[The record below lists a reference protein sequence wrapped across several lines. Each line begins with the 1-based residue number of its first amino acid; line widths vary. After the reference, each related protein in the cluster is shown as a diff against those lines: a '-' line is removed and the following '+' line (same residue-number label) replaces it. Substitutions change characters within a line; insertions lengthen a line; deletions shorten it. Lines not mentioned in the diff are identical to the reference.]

1 MKSNKLLSSSSLTRT
16 TLVLPLL
23 IVATILVAGPL
34 AMAQQITPPLT
45 TEEQDDQNK
54 IQDTTN
60 VITQFLTQGQK
71 QIGDTIFIPRWSGV
85 TWIEPDRLGV
95 LFAQC
100 LPGEFAVSGQ
110 MILGST
116 DLAVR
121 ESYSVALPNDLM
133 LWVVIVENQ
142 NSDDRIPGAAGV
154 ICASDEGIAAQN
166 THSTFTLNQDFHQ
179 RINNIIQQSTIENIN
194 IANVIQNTII
204 TQINSIINSTING
217 NVSQSNTA
225 IVNQNA
231 NASAFAGDL
240 GEDDEDGT
248 GAVPPTGGANAT
260 TGGGG
265 ATEGGG
271 GATEGGG
278 GATEGGGGATE
289 GGGGGGAT
297 EGGGAGATERRA
309 VRCGATERGGG
320 RGGAT
325 EGGAGGGGATEG
337 GGGGG
342 GATEGG

>member
-85 TWIEPDRLGV
+85 TWVEPDRLGV

-166 THSTFTLNQDFHQ
+166 TQSTFTLNQDFHQ
-179 RINNIIQQSTIENIN
+179 QINNIIQQFTIENTN
-194 IANVIQNTII
+194 IANVIQNTLIN
-204 TQINSIINSTING
+204 QINSINNSTING

-231 NASAFAGDL
+231 NASALVRDL
-240 GEDDEDGT
+240 GEDGEDGT
-248 GAVPPTGGANAT
+248 GAVPPTGGGTNAT
-260 TGGGG
+260 TGG
-265 ATEGGG
+265 A
-271 GATEGGG
+271 
-278 GATEGGGGATE
+278 ATE
-289 GGGGGGAT
+289 GGGGGA
-297 EGGGAGATERRA
+297 
-309 VRCGATERGGG
+309 
-320 RGGAT
+320 
-325 EGGAGGGGATEG
+325 ATEG
-337 GGGGG
+337 GGGGA
-342 GATEGG
+342 ATEGGGGGAATEGGGGGAATEGGGGGAATEGGGGGAATEGA

>member
-1 MKSNKLLSSSSLTRT
+1 MKSHKLLSSSSLTRT

-85 TWIEPDRLGV
+85 TWVEPDRLGV

-121 ESYSVALPNDLM
+121 ESYSVALPDDLM

-166 THSTFTLNQDFHQ
+166 TQTTFTLSQDFHQ
-179 RINNIIQQSTIENIN
+179 QINNIIQQFTIENTN
-194 IANVIQNTII
+194 IANVIQNTLI
-204 TQINSIINSTING
+204 TQINSINNSTING
-217 NVSQSNTA
+217 NVSQSNNA
-225 IVNQNA
+225 NVNQSA
-231 NASAFAGDL
+231 NAQAGESNNGNSA
-240 GEDDEDGT
+240 T
-248 GAVPPTGGANAT
+248 PPPSSNGSSSNGSRSSLIGGAPVNEET
-260 TGGGG
+260 NNPPVNEETNNPPVNEETNNPPVNEETNNPPVNEETNNPPVNEETNNPPG
-265 ATEGGG
+265 
-271 GATEGGG
+271 
-278 GATEGGGGATE
+278 
-289 GGGGGGAT
+289 
-297 EGGGAGATERRA
+297 
-309 VRCGATERGGG
+309 
-320 RGGAT
+320 
-325 EGGAGGGGATEG
+325 
-337 GGGGG
+337 
-342 GATEGG
+342 

>member
-45 TEEQDDQNK
+45 AEEQDDQNK

-60 VITQFLTQGQK
+60 VITQFLNQGQK
-71 QIGDTIFIPRWSGV
+71 QIGDTIFTPRWSGV
-85 TWIEPDRLGV
+85 TWVEPDRLGV

-121 ESYSVALPNDLM
+121 ESYSVALPDDLM
-133 LWVVIVENQ
+133 IWVVIVENQ

-166 THSTFTLNQDFHQ
+166 TQTSFTLSQDFHQ
-179 RINNIIQQSTIENIN
+179 RINNIIQQFTIENIN

-204 TQINSIINSTING
+204 TQINNAINST
-217 NVSQSNTA
+217 NVTQSNTA

-231 NASAFAGDL
+231 NVSAFAGDL
-240 GEDDEDGT
+240 GEDDEDET
-248 GAVPPTGGANAT
+248 AEVPPTGGGTNTT

-265 ATEGGG
+265 STTGGSDTTGGG
-271 GATEGGG
+271 GSTTGGSDTTGGG
-278 GATEGGGGATE
+278 GSTTGGSDTTGGGGSTTGGSGGTSGSGTTPE
-289 GGGGGGAT
+289 GDGGEGDDDGAT
-297 EGGGAGATERRA
+297 
-309 VRCGATERGGG
+309 
-320 RGGAT
+320 
-325 EGGAGGGGATEG
+325 
-337 GGGGG
+337 
-342 GATEGG
+342 

>member
-1 MKSNKLLSSSSLTRT
+1 MKSNKLLLSSSLTRT

-45 TEEQDDQNK
+45 AEEQDDQNK

-85 TWIEPDRLGV
+85 TWVEPDRLGV

-154 ICASDEGIAAQN
+154 ICASDEDIAAQN
-166 THSTFTLNQDFHQ
+166 TQTSFTLNQDFHQ
-179 RINNIIQQSTIENIN
+179 QINNIIQEFTIQNTN
-194 IANVIQNTII
+194 IANVIQNTLIN
-204 TQINSIINSTING
+204 QINSINNSTING

-225 IVNQNA
+225 NVGQNA
-231 NASAFAGDL
+231 NASALVRDL
-240 GEDDEDGT
+240 GEDGEDGT
-248 GAVPPTGGANAT
+248 GAVPPTGGGTNAT
-260 TGGGG
+260 TGG
-265 ATEGGG
+265 A
-271 GATEGGG
+271 
-278 GATEGGGGATE
+278 ATE
-289 GGGGGGAT
+289 GGGGGA
-297 EGGGAGATERRA
+297 
-309 VRCGATERGGG
+309 
-320 RGGAT
+320 
-325 EGGAGGGGATEG
+325 ATEG
-337 GGGGG
+337 GGGGA
-342 GATEGG
+342 ATEGGGGGAATEGGGGGAATEGGGGGAATEGGGGGAATEGA

>member
-1 MKSNKLLSSSSLTRT
+1 MTSHKLLSSSFART

-45 TEEQDDQNK
+45 AEEQEDQNK

-71 QIGDTIFIPRWSGV
+71 QIGDTIFTPRWSGV

-95 LFAQC
+95 LFAEC

-110 MILGST
+110 MILSST

-133 LWVVIVENQ
+133 IWVVIVENQ

-166 THSTFTLNQDFHQ
+166 TQSTFTLNQDFHQ

-248 GAVPPTGGANAT
+248 GAVPPTGGTNAT
-260 TGGGG
+260 T
-265 ATEGGG
+265 
-271 GATEGGG
+271 
-278 GATEGGGGATE
+278 GGGGATE

-297 EGGGAGATERRA
+297 EGGG
-309 VRCGATERGGG
+309 
-320 RGGAT
+320 
-325 EGGAGGGGATEG
+325 GGATEG

-342 GATEGG
+342 ATEGGGT

>member
-1 MKSNKLLSSSSLTRT
+1 MKSNKLLLSSSLTRT

-45 TEEQDDQNK
+45 AEEQDDQNK

-85 TWIEPDRLGV
+85 TWVEPDRLGV

-121 ESYSVALPNDLM
+121 ESYSVALPDDLM

-166 THSTFTLNQDFHQ
+166 TQSTFTLNQDFHQ
-179 RINNIIQQSTIENIN
+179 QINNIIQQFTIENTN
-194 IANVIQNTII
+194 IANVIQNTLIN
-204 TQINSIINSTING
+204 QINSINNSTING

-231 NASAFAGDL
+231 NASALVRDL
-240 GEDDEDGT
+240 GEDGEDGT
-248 GAVPPTGGANAT
+248 GAVPPTGGGTNAT
-260 TGGGG
+260 TGGGTN
-265 ATEGGG
+265 ATTG
-271 GATEGGG
+271 GA
-278 GATEGGGGATE
+278 ATE
-289 GGGGGGAT
+289 GGGGGA
-297 EGGGAGATERRA
+297 
-309 VRCGATERGGG
+309 
-320 RGGAT
+320 
-325 EGGAGGGGATEG
+325 ATEG
-337 GGGGG
+337 GGGGA
-342 GATEGG
+342 ATEGGGGGAATEGGGGGAATEGASTEDDET

>member
-45 TEEQDDQNK
+45 AEEQDDQNK

-60 VITQFLTQGQK
+60 VITQFLNQGQK
-71 QIGDTIFIPRWSGV
+71 QIGDTIFTPRWSGV
-85 TWIEPDRLGV
+85 TWVEPDRLGV

-121 ESYSVALPNDLM
+121 ESYSVALPDDLM
-133 LWVVIVENQ
+133 LWVLIVENQ

-166 THSTFTLNQDFHQ
+166 TQTSFTLSQDFHQ
-179 RINNIIQQSTIENIN
+179 QINNIIQEFTIENTN
-194 IANVIQNTII
+194 IANVIQNTLI

-240 GEDDEDGT
+240 GEDDEDET
-248 GAVPPTGGANAT
+248 AAVPPTGGGTNTT

-265 ATEGGG
+265 AT
-271 GATEGGG
+271 
-278 GATEGGGGATE
+278 
-289 GGGGGGAT
+289 GGGGG
-297 EGGGAGATERRA
+297 
-309 VRCGATERGGG
+309 
-320 RGGAT
+320 T
-325 EGGAGGGGATEG
+325 EGGATG
-337 GGGGG
+337 GGGGTEG
-342 GATEGG
+342 GATGGGGGT

>member
-45 TEEQDDQNK
+45 AEEQDDQNK

-85 TWIEPDRLGV
+85 TWVEPDRLGV

-154 ICASDEGIAAQN
+154 ICASDEDIAAQN
-166 THSTFTLNQDFHQ
+166 TQTSFTLNQDFHQ
-179 RINNIIQQSTIENIN
+179 QINNIIQEFTIQNTN
-194 IANVIQNTII
+194 IANVIQNTLIN
-204 TQINSIINSTING
+204 QINSINNSTING

-225 IVNQNA
+225 NVGQ
-231 NASAFAGDL
+231 
-240 GEDDEDGT
+240 
-248 GAVPPTGGANAT
+248 GANAQ
-260 TGGGG
+260 
-265 ATEGGG
+265 
-271 GATEGGG
+271 
-278 GATEGGGGATE
+278 
-289 GGGGGGAT
+289 
-297 EGGGAGATERRA
+297 AGASSDDGEDTTA
-309 VRCGATERGGG
+309 LPSSGNGSSGNGSSSSSDST
-320 RGGAT
+320 T
-325 EGGAGGGGATEG
+325 PPSSSSSDST
-337 GGGGG
+337 
-342 GATEGG
+342 TPPSSSSSDSTTPPSSSSSDSTTPPSSSSSDSTTPPSSSSSDSTTPPSSSSSDS